1 MMRKK
6 EQQQHA
12 NYYEAIIQLRPL
24 DPRLLEFVKDEC
36 DSYGSMI
43 AKIIEYK
50 FGFDI
55 YMDSRKLAV
64 QIGKMLKKKF
74 KGKVIVSKTLHTR
87 HRVTSK
93 LVYRITVLFKKEI
106 EKNIKGQS

>member
-1 MMRKK
+1 MEKK
-6 EQQQHA
+6 QQHA

-24 DPRLLEFVKDEC
+24 DPRFLEFVRDEC
-36 DSYGSMI
+36 DRQGSLI
-43 AKIIEYK
+43 AKVVEFK
-50 FGFDI
+50 FGFDV

-64 QIGKMLKKKF
+64 QIGKLLKKKF
-74 KGKVIVSKTLHTR
+74 KGKVTVSKTLHTR

-106 EKNIKGQS
+106 EKNIKGEQ